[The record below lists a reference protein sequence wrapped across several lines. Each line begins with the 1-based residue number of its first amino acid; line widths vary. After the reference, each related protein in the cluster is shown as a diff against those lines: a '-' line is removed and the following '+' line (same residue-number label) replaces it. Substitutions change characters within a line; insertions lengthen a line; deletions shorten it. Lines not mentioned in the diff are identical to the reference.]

1 MGAIS
6 SPRDYEILLPEKR
19 ATDTLAFRGAGP
31 KCEWFSNGLF
41 SDEQPPYGE
50 RGWHLVTYFL
60 VTQFLIVFFV
70 GAVATLAWQSYGR
83 AAREIVAGSFPQ
95 LRWLA
100 PQTAVAET
108 APDRLDQITRS
119 IDRIA
124 GDIATTQEQITH
136 SIDHLTAGQQQMTR
150 EIIRLQAI
158 SQYVPSKK
166 AESPLH
172 SASGPARKAGQ
183 RSAQER

>member
-19 ATDTLAFRGAGP
+19 ATETPAFRRAGP
-31 KCEWFSNGLF
+31 KGEWFSDGIF
-41 SDEQPPYGE
+41 SDEQPPYGK
-50 RGWHLVTYFL
+50 RGWHPVTH
-60 VTQFLIVFFV
+60 FLIVFFL

-83 AAREIVAGSFPQ
+83 AAREMVAGSFPQ

-124 GDIATTQEQITH
+124 GDVATTQERITH

-166 AESPLH
+166 EESPLH